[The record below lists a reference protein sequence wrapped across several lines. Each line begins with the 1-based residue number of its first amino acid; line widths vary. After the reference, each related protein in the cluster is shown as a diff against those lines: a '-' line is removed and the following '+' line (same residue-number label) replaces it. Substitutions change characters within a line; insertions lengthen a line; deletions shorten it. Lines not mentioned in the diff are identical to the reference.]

1 MSRSRNG
8 MAAGE
13 MDTRVSPFVKGKD
26 GGEGKM

>member
-8 MAAGE
+8 MAAEE
-13 MDTRVSPFVKGKD
+13 MDTRVSPFVKRID